1 MSFRMRGVLPCL
13 LGALV
18 GITVAVPAGA
28 RAANVSA
35 GHAAAVDPHI
45 GTGGD
50 GHTFPGATVPFGM
63 IQLSPDTAMP
73 DVKHAYKWAAGYQY
87 TDTSIMGFSHTHFSG
102 SGHSD
107 LGDVMVMPIAG
118 DVKLGPG
125 DPGKPGSGYR
135 SRFSHDSEVVQAGYY
150 AVTLSDYGVRAEL
163 TAGRRIGWHRYT
175 FPVGKP
181 AHVLLD
187 LRPSI
192 YDYTG
197 KVLWASL
204 RVHEDG
210 TVTGCRTTRG
220 WAPGRELCF
229 AMRFS
234 QPMTSREL
242 LNRETEIAYKGFK
255 GPGNQAEDSDA
266 QNGRALVG
274 VFDFGK
280 LKRPLEVKVAISP
293 VNEANAIENL
303 DHDGGGWDF
312 DARRAEAKTAWD
324 KALAV
329 IDIDAPANTRTLF
342 YTALYHAMLSPTLSM
357 DVNGDYRGPDH
368 AVHRAKDFEFYSTWS
383 LWDVY
388 RAQQPLM
395 VLLNPGRS
403 TDFIRSL
410 IAAQQ
415 ASPFGILPVWAYQ
428 GLETWCMIGY
438 HAVPVIA
445 DAYIKGVRGF
455 DADAAMRAMVASAT
469 YAPYG
474 DLADYMKLGYVPID
488 KEPEGASKTL
498 EYAYDDWSLAQ
509 MAKAMGKT
517 DVAATFTLRA
527 ANWHHAWD
535 PQTGFMRARMS
546 DGKFREPFNPEAAGY
561 GSDYT
566 EGNAWQYS
574 WYVPQD
580 VAGLIHAMGDDAKFI
595 AKLDALFDAK
605 VDVSHFKNVEDITGL
620 IGWYAHGNEPSHHIA
635 YLYDYAG
642 APWKTQ
648 ERLKQIMDSQ
658 YAPRPDGLSGNDDL
672 GQMSAWYVFT
682 ALGFYPVTPGSDEY
696 AIGRPFVSRAA
707 IHVGNGRTFTVS
719 ASPLDDAH
727 PYVGAVTLNG
737 KPLDRTYLR
746 HGEIVAGGELHFTM
760 QAGPD
765 RTWGNAATARPT
777 AMSDYPR

>member
-1 MSFRMRGVLPCL
+1 
-13 LGALV
+13 
-18 GITVAVPAGA
+18 
-28 RAANVSA
+28 VS
-35 GHAAAVDPHI
+35 
-45 GTGGD
+45 
-50 GHTFPGATVPFGM
+50 
-63 IQLSPDTAMP
+63 
-73 DVKHAYKWAAGYQY
+73 
-87 TDTSIMGFSHTHFSG
+87 
-102 SGHSD
+102 
-107 LGDVMVMPIAG
+107 
-118 DVKLGPG
+118 
-125 DPGKPGSGYR
+125 
-135 SRFSHDSEVVQAGYY
+135 
-150 AVTLSDYGVRAEL
+150 
-163 TAGRRIGWHRYT
+163 
-175 FPVGKP
+175 
-181 AHVLLD
+181 
-187 LRPSI
+187 
-192 YDYTG
+192 
-197 KVLWASL
+197 
-204 RVHEDG
+204 
-210 TVTGCRTTRG
+210 
-220 WAPGRELCF
+220 
-229 AMRFS
+229 
-234 QPMTSREL
+234 
-242 LNRETEIAYKGFK
+242 
-255 GPGNQAEDSDA
+255 
-266 QNGRALVG
+266 
-274 VFDFGK
+274 
-280 LKRPLEVKVAISP
+280 
-293 VNEANAIENL
+293 EANALANL
-303 DHDGGGWDF
+303 DKDGAGWDF
-312 DARRAEAKTAWD
+312 DARRAEAKAAWD
-324 KALAV
+324 QALAV
-329 IDIDAPANTRTLF
+329 IDVDAPKTAKTQF

-357 DVNGDYRGPDH
+357 DVNGEYRGPDH
-368 AVHRAKDFEFYSTWS
+368 AVHKADGFEFHSTWS

-410 IAAQQ
+410 IAARE

-455 DADAAMRAMVASAT
+455 DADKALQAMVASAT

-517 DVAATFTLRA
+517 DVAATFSKRA
-527 ANWHHAWD
+527 ANWRHAWD
-535 PQTGFMRARMS
+535 PKTGFMRARLS
-546 DGKFREPFNPEAAGY
+546 DGAFREPFDPEAAGY

-580 VAGLIHAMGDDAKFI
+580 VAGLIAAMGGDAKFV
-595 AKLDALFDAK
+595 AKLDALFEAK
-605 VDVSHFKNVEDITGL
+605 VDPSHFKHVEDITGL

-648 ERLKQIMDSQ
+648 QRLKQIMDSQ

-707 IHVGNGRTFTVS
+707 IHLDHGRTFTIT

-737 KPLDRTYLR
+737 KPLQRTYLR

-760 QAGPD
+760 QAEPN
-765 RTWGNAATARPT
+765 REWGRAATDRAA
-777 AMSDYPR
+777 AMSHYGG

>member
-1 MSFRMRGVLPCL
+1 MGFPMRGVLPCVFGAC
-13 LGALV
+13 LGILPGAASAALP
-18 GITVAVPAGA
+18 T
-28 RAANVSA
+28 
-35 GHAAAVDPHI
+35 GHAAAVDPRI

-73 DVKHAYKWAAGYQY
+73 DVRHAYKWAAGYQY
-87 TDTSIMGFSHTHFSG
+87 ADGSIMGFSHTHFSG

-107 LGDVMVMPIAG
+107 LGDVLVMPISG
-118 DVKLGPG
+118 EVKLDPG
-125 DPGKPGSGYR
+125 DPATPGSGYR
-135 SRFSHDSEVVQAGYY
+135 SRYSHDSEVVQAGYY

-163 TAGRRIGWHRYT
+163 TAGRRIGWHRYA
-175 FPVGKP
+175 FPAGKP

-192 YDYTG
+192 YDYAG
-197 KVLWASL
+197 KVLWSSL
-204 RVHEDG
+204 RVRGDG

-229 AMRFS
+229 ALRFS
-234 QPMTSREL
+234 QPMTSRRL
-242 LNRETEIAYKGFK
+242 LNRETEVTYKGFK

-274 VFDFGK
+274 VFDFGQ
-280 LKRPLEVKVAISP
+280 LKRPLEMKVAIST
-293 VNEANAIENL
+293 VSESNAIANL
-303 DHDGGGWDF
+303 DQDGKGWDF
-312 DARRAEAKTAWD
+312 DARRAEAKAAWD

-329 IDIDAPANTRTLF
+329 IDVDAPASTRTLF

-395 VLLNPGRS
+395 VLLNPARS

-498 EYAYDDWSLAQ
+498 EYAYDDWAVAHLARG
-509 MAKAMGKT
+509 AGADDDYRALLERSRNYRHVFNRKSG
-517 DVAATFTLRA
+517 FTQPRLENGDWARPF
-527 ANWHHAWD
+527 D
-535 PQTGFMRARMS
+535 PRGVGHSKQWRDF
-546 DGKFREPFNPEAAGY
+546 
-561 GSDYT
+561 T
-566 EGNAWQYS
+566 ESNAWQAS
-574 WYVPQD
+574 FLNQHD
-580 VAGLIHAMGDDAKFI
+580 VHHYMSLFGGREAFAR
-595 AKLDALFDAK
+595 KLDRLFNMSSQLPPDAPP
-605 VDVSHFKNVEDITGL
+605 DIAGMV
-620 IGWYAHGNEPSHHIA
+620 GQYAHGNEPSHHIA
-635 YLYDYAG
+635 YLYAYAG
-642 APWKTQ
+642 EHHKTQ
-648 ERLKQIMDSQ
+648 ARVRMLLETMYRDER
-658 YAPRPDGLSGNDDL
+658 DGLAGNEDC
-672 GQMSAWYVFT
+672 GQMSAWYVLS
-682 ALGFYPVTPGSDEY
+682 ALGFYAVDPVSGNY
-696 AIGRPFVSRAA
+696 VIG
-707 IHVGNGRTFTVS
+707 
-719 ASPLDDAH
+719 SPLFDRAEID
-727 PYVGAVTLNG
+727 VGAGRALVIEAKGN
-737 KPLDRTYLR
+737 
-746 HGEIVAGGELHFTM
+746 
-760 QAGPD
+760 GPD
-765 RTWGNAATARPT
+765 RPYIQSLRWNGQPYRRTWLRHADLAAGGTLVFEMGATPNRDFGAAAADAPPSF
-777 AMSDYPR
+777 A